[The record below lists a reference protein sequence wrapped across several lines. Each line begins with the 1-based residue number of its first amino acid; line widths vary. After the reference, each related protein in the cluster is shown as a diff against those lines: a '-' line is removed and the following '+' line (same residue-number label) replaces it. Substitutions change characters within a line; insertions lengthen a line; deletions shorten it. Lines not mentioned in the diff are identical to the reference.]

1 MKTRNI
7 KILAVGLSLVILLL
21 DLQIPLGVAV
31 GVLYTGVV
39 LLAEFTGENRFIRR
53 MAAICT
59 VLTLLAWLYKPA
71 GLAVPWMVAT
81 NRALSVYVIWLTAL
95 LGVRLNSRHQEEV
108 RSLSGLLP
116 ICAWCKKIRDD
127 KGYWNQLESY
137 ISEHTE
143 IDFSHSICPV
153 CLKEHFDDGSGSFPK
168 GEGDIGR

>member
-1 MKTRNI
+1 MKTTNL
-7 KILAVGLSLVILLL
+7 KILAGVLLLVIFLV

-39 LLAEFTGENRFIRR
+39 LMAEFTGENRFIRI
-53 MAAICT
+53 MAVTGT
-59 VLTLLAWLYKPA
+59 VLTIIAWLYKPA
-71 GLAVPWMVAT
+71 GDAVPWMVVT
-81 NRALSVYVIWLTAL
+81 NRVLSIYVIWVTAL

-143 IDFSHSICPV
+143 VDFSHSICPV
-153 CLKEHFDDGSGSFPK
+153 CMKEHFDHEHDAAGNTGPHS
-168 GEGDIGR
+168 